1 VSNLGG
7 AEGKKPGGVVR
18 GDREVPISFARD
30 AVSGGC
36 SVLPLSAIS

>member
-18 GDREVPISFARD
+18 GDREVPISFTRD
-30 AVSGGC
+30 AIPGGR
-36 SVLPLSAIS
+36 SVRPLSAIS